1 MPPWAAICYH
11 RAQTAGTHAGRTKEP
26 SIAIRP
32 VLTYG
37 NPVLRQKSQPVDEP
51 LDSLRDLVEDMFET
65 MYDEPG
71 IGLAAPQVGVSKR
84 LVVIAS
90 VSEDEDGEKMCPPL
104 VLVNPEITVFSADT
118 VSYEE
123 GCLSVPG
130 ITEVVDRPRMIRF
143 RYTDLEGHHVE
154 RDAEGLLARVVQHEF
169 DHLDGVLFVDRLSLI
184 KKQLLRKKL
193 RQMAAAAQG

>member
-1 MPPWAAICYH
+1 M
-11 RAQTAGTHAGRTKEP
+11 RAGRSFATIEKSAPAATPEDPKE
-26 SIAIRP
+26 SIIAIRP

-37 NPVLRQKSQPVDEP
+37 NPVLRDKAKPVDEP
-51 LDSLRDLVEDMFET
+51 LDSLRGLVEDMFET

-90 VSEDEDGEKMCPPL
+90 VAEDEDGEKMCAPL
-104 VLVNPEITVFSADT
+104 VLVNPDILTFSNDN
-118 VSYEE
+118 VPYEE

-130 ITEVVDRPRMIRF
+130 ITEVVERPRVIRF
-143 RYTDLEGHHVE
+143 AYTDLDGKRVE
-154 RDAEGLLARVVQHEF
+154 REAEGLLARVVQHEL
-169 DHLDGVLFVDRLSLI
+169 DHLDGILFVDRLSLI

-193 RQMAAAAQG
+193 RQMAAAQG